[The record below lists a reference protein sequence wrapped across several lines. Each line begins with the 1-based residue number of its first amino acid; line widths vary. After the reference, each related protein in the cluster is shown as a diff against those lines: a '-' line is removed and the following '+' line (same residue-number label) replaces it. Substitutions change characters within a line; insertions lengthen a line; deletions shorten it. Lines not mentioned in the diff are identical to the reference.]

1 LNVVYQRTTYG
12 AVVEIFLPL
21 VNCRVDDV
29 ETIDETSLVDASDTK
44 DNDETVISDD
54 EDAG

>member
-1 LNVVYQRTTYG
+1 M
-12 AVVEIFLPL
+12 VEIFLPL